1 MQNAAILNMSDWTK
15 KTIQEQQEQ
24 SEKTFKDAETAKRY
38 IQSNFRKI
46 LESDNILFGQ
56 NIPCLNPECNGTHM
70 GYSSRENKLLCPDCD
85 TKLDAFNY
93 IKIKYKLQEKMS
105 QINKGCK
112 LLGAKLEIS
121 AEKKS
126 EEMPEIQKQGKTTER
141 ELFLEQLKKMPIPE
155 KPITQ
160 YFFIVSKRNLSIML
174 RNIGACAV
182 FISKAFDTVE
192 FLDTLQTL
200 DAGSTQSAS
209 YIFCPCLDVTKENL
223 LITGIL
229 ENECLKCSNDS
240 WKLFKGKTYLN
251 DPTNLKLVEEVVDE
265 FVQRNEKHDIDNET
279 NFINAPIQLKC
290 GEWIGDE
297 SGIYK
302 WTIEKKTGQPYKI
315 FAAKQQILL
324 SGIIEDVETK
334 EQQYCLSFS
343 SKRQNNYIWK
353 TIYTDPVI
361 CSSKTKIINLANN
374 GIRVTDQTAPQL
386 VSYIDDLRT
395 LNEENIPVKES
406 IRHLGWI
413 ENRFFPYEQEIIFSG
428 DTRQKEVVDAIH
440 EQGDFQV
447 WQQNFQE
454 FRKNLIFRLVT
465 DTCFASVL
473 IEKIGGLCFLLHLW
487 GGTGKG
493 KTVGLKAAAS
503 IWGEPEKLL
512 LSADVTDNYATGR
525 ASFFKNL
532 PVLVDETQVANN
544 RIDRF
549 IYLLTEGHTR
559 GRLDRNGK
567 ERNASTW
574 TCATILT
581 GEKPLINGKSAAGA
595 ANRVIELEVEDSLF
609 KDFGQVM
616 DIIQE
621 NYGGAGKRFV
631 EYIQQQ
637 DIKELRQEYNQIQK
651 EIRTLSD
658 ATGKQAASLAFII
671 LADRIA
677 NKCIFGNEK
686 SLQIDNLIS
695 VLKTETEVSQSERAY
710 DFIIDWIATNQKC
723 FILNESDPMPIKTL
737 GKIEKGFC
745 YFNQSEL
752 IEVLSKN
759 NFDFD
764 AIKKDWSIKGYLEKN
779 SQGRY
784 FHYTKVRSI
793 KAQYTKIKLPEEKA
807 EFQNINQENVP
818 FKK

>member
-1 MQNAAILNMSDWTK
+1 MQSTAILMPDWMK
-15 KTIQEQQEQ
+15 DKAPQEPIQEQQKQ

-38 IQSNFRKI
+38 IQGNFRKI
-46 LESDNILFGQ
+46 LKNDNILFGQ
-56 NIPCLNPECNGTHM
+56 NISCLNPKCNGTHM
-70 GYSSRENKLLCPDCD
+70 GYSSRENKLLCPDCN
-85 TKLDAFNY
+85 TNLNAIHY
-93 IKIKYKLQEKMS
+93 IKIIYGLQEEME
-105 QINKGCK
+105 QIIKGCE

-121 AEKKS
+121 VEKKN
-126 EEMPEIQKQGKTTER
+126 EEVPEIQKQGKTTER

-155 KPITQ
+155 KPISR
-160 YFFIVSKRNLSIML
+160 YFFLVSKRNLSIML
-174 RNIGACAV
+174 RNIGACAA

-192 FLDTLQTL
+192 LLDTLQTL

-265 FVQRNEKHDIDNET
+265 FVQQNEKHDIDNET

-297 SGIYK
+297 QGIYK
-302 WTIEKKTGQPYKI
+302 WVKDKKTKENHQV

-324 SGIIEDVETK
+324 TSIIENIETGK
-334 EQQYCLSFS
+334 QKYQLSFS
-343 SKRQNNYIWK
+343 SKRNDKFYWK
-353 TIYTDPVI
+353 TISAEPSI
-361 CSSKTKIINLANN
+361 CNSKNKIIGLSDF
-374 GIRVTDQTAPQL
+374 GIRVTDSTARL
-386 VSYIDDLRT
+386 LIDYLDDLYT
-395 LNEENIPVKES
+395 LNENTIPVQKAIS
-406 IRHLGWI
+406 RLGWI
-413 ENRFFPYEQEIIFSG
+413 ATDFFPYVKDITFDG
-428 DTRQKEVVDAIH
+428 DTRQKEVVNAIH
-440 EQGDFQV
+440 EQGEFPV
-447 WQQNFQE
+447 WQRNFQE
-454 FRKNLIFRLVT
+454 FRKNLMFRLVT

-532 PVLVDETQVANN
+532 PVMIDETQVANN
-544 RIDRF
+544 KLDKL
-549 IYLLTEGHTR
+549 IYLLTEGRTR

-621 NYGGAGKRFV
+621 HYGFAGKRFIG
-631 EYIQQQ
+631 YIQQQ
-637 DIKELRQEYNQIQK
+637 EVKDLRQEYNQIQK

-658 ATGKQAASLAFII
+658 ATGKQASSLAFII

-677 NKCIFGNEK
+677 NKCIFDNEK
-686 SLQIDNLIS
+686 PLQLDKLIS

-710 DFIIDWIATNQKC
+710 SFIIDWISINQNC
-723 FILNESDPMPIKTL
+723 FIEDKFTKTL
-737 GKIEKGFC
+737 GKIEKDFC

-752 IEVLSKN
+752 IKVLSEN

-764 AIKKDWSIKGYLEKN
+764 AIKKDWSTAGYLIKN
-779 SQGRY
+779 SSGRY
-784 FHYTKVRSI
+784 LHQTTVGSI
-793 KAQYTKIKLPEEKA
+793 KANYTKLKLPEEKS
-807 EFQNINQENVP
+807 EFQSTNQKEIP